1 MRETKEMYPSWGDDH
16 GVRLGNVKIKDLHN
30 FKEHPFHVVEDTAL
44 FELAKSIEDK
54 GVLVPLIVR
63 ANPYGAGY
71 EIIAGHR
78 RKAACKWA
86 GLSEVPVM
94 IVELDDNEAVI
105 AMIDSNLQ
113 REHIKPSEK
122 AFAYK
127 MKLEAMKQQG
137 KRTDLTFCQVGKK
150 SVENPTLSL
159 AKVGCGYD
167 ENGRWQVTNEEVEQT
182 PIDSNKQ
189 LAMQLGESQRQI
201 ARYIRL
207 TNLIPKILTMVDEEK
222 IAFTVAVE
230 LSYLKEEEQYEL
242 HAIMDLEQ
250 CTPSLS
256 QACRLKVM
264 SQHGT
269 LDMDAICMVLEE
281 EKPNQREQIKFRAD
295 SLAKYFPKD
304 YTSKQKTDLIEQL
317 LKEWYEKQ
325 EYASRRALAAAW
337 AEQDKGMEV
346 VAMSREISTYEAMG
360 GTYTEVDGV
369 LYPNIVVS
377 EKANAWVGKYG
388 LLWIDYMKFNYAEG
402 YRHHIRMG
410 TLNSKAFEVNEEAY
424 EMLERIA
431 NRYLAKHKPQNSA
444 STMEKWRLR
453 EQAKQMAEEVVL
465 CDIVRQYH

>member
-1 MRETKEMYPSWGDDH
+1 MSGHKNLQFIYKVISGKVFINNRIRNKSQDRLFSTSLDVKAGGLTFLSAFISKISEWRNARMKETKEIYPSWSDDH
-16 GVRLGNVKIKDLHN
+16 GVRLGNVKICDLHD
-30 FKEHPFHVVEDTAL
+30 FKEHPFHVVEDMAL
-44 FELAKSIEDK
+44 FELARSIEDK

-63 ANPYGAGY
+63 ANPYGEGY

-78 RKAACKWA
+78 RKAACNWA

-105 AMIDSNLQ
+105 AMVDSNLQ

-137 KRTDLTFCQVGKK
+137 KRTDLTSCQVDKK
-150 SVENPTLSL
+150 SVENPTLFL

-167 ENGRWQVTNEEVEQT
+167 ENGRWQVTNEESEQK

-207 TNLIPKILTMVDEEK
+207 TNLIPKILNMVDEGK

-281 EKPNQREQIKFRAD
+281 EKPNQREQIKLRAD

-304 YTSKQKTDLIEQL
+304 YTPKQKTDLIEQL

-325 EYASRRALAAAW
+325 KYSKQESFGSSRGRA
-337 AEQDKGMEV
+337 
-346 VAMSREISTYEAMG
+346 R
-360 GTYTEVDGV
+360 
-369 LYPNIVVS
+369 
-377 EKANAWVGKYG
+377 
-388 LLWIDYMKFNYAEG
+388 
-402 YRHHIRMG
+402 
-410 TLNSKAFEVNEEAY
+410 
-424 EMLERIA
+424 
-431 NRYLAKHKPQNSA
+431 
-444 STMEKWRLR
+444 
-453 EQAKQMAEEVVL
+453 
-465 CDIVRQYH
+465 

>member
-1 MRETKEMYPSWGDDH
+1 MRVVTRKMRENAHFLLAREWVFFEAFEEHRDSDRTCSGALVTKLSAFISKVLEWRNARMKETKEMYPSWGDDH
-16 GVRLGNVKIKDLHN
+16 GVRLGNVKISDLQD

-63 ANPYGAGY
+63 ANHYGDGY
-71 EIIAGHR
+71 EIISGHR
-78 RKAACKWA
+78 RNAACKWA

-105 AMIDSNLQ
+105 AMVDSNLQ

-137 KRTDLTFCQVGKK
+137 KRTDLTSCQVGKK

-207 TNLIPKILTMVDEEK
+207 TNLIPKILNMVDEGK

-256 QACRLKVM
+256 QACRLKIM

-281 EKPNQREQIKFRAD
+281 QKPNQREQIKIRAD

-304 YTSKQKTDLIEQL
+304 YTPKQKTDLIEQL

-325 EYASRRALAAAW
+325 EYSKQESLGSSLGRA
-337 AEQDKGMEV
+337 
-346 VAMSREISTYEAMG
+346 R
-360 GTYTEVDGV
+360 
-369 LYPNIVVS
+369 
-377 EKANAWVGKYG
+377 
-388 LLWIDYMKFNYAEG
+388 
-402 YRHHIRMG
+402 
-410 TLNSKAFEVNEEAY
+410 
-424 EMLERIA
+424 
-431 NRYLAKHKPQNSA
+431 
-444 STMEKWRLR
+444 
-453 EQAKQMAEEVVL
+453 
-465 CDIVRQYH
+465 

>member
-1 MRETKEMYPSWGDDH
+1 MKETKEMYPSWGDDH
-16 GVRLGNVKIKDLHN
+16 GVRLGNVKISDLHD

-63 ANPYGAGY
+63 ANPYGDGY

-105 AMIDSNLQ
+105 AMVDSNLQ

-137 KRTDLTFCQVGKK
+137 KRTDLTSCQVGKK
-150 SVENPTLSL
+150 SEENPTLSL

-207 TNLIPKILTMVDEEK
+207 TNLIPKILNMVDEGK

-269 LDMDAICMVLEE
+269 LNMDAICMVLEE
-281 EKPNQREQIKFRAD
+281 EKPNQREQIKLRAD

-304 YTSKQKTDLIEQL
+304 YTPKQKTDLIEQL

-325 EYASRRALAAAW
+325 EYSKQESLGSSRGRA
-337 AEQDKGMEV
+337 
-346 VAMSREISTYEAMG
+346 R
-360 GTYTEVDGV
+360 
-369 LYPNIVVS
+369 
-377 EKANAWVGKYG
+377 
-388 LLWIDYMKFNYAEG
+388 
-402 YRHHIRMG
+402 
-410 TLNSKAFEVNEEAY
+410 
-424 EMLERIA
+424 
-431 NRYLAKHKPQNSA
+431 
-444 STMEKWRLR
+444 
-453 EQAKQMAEEVVL
+453 
-465 CDIVRQYH
+465 

>member
-1 MRETKEMYPSWGDDH
+1 MRVVTRKMRENAHFLLAREWVFFEAFEEHRDSDRTCSGALVTKLSAFMSKISEWRNARMKETKEMYPSWGDDH
-16 GVRLGNVKIKDLHN
+16 GLRLGNVKISDLHD
-30 FKEHPFHVVEDTAL
+30 FKEHPFHVVEDIEL

-63 ANPYGAGY
+63 ANPYGDGY
-71 EIIAGHR
+71 EVIAGHR

-105 AMIDSNLQ
+105 AMVDSNLQ

-137 KRTDLTFCQVGKK
+137 RRTDLTFSQLKK
-150 SVENPTLSL
+150 KLENENPTLQL
-159 AKVGCGYD
+159 AEITCGTD
-167 ENGRWQVTNEEVEQT
+167 ENGCWNVSNTGGKTKPNYANEKLAKQV
-182 PIDSNKQ
+182 
-189 LAMQLGESQRQI
+189 GESRAQI
-201 ARYIRL
+201 SRYIRL
-207 TNLIPKILTMVDEEK
+207 TNLIPKILNMVDEGK

-281 EKPNQREQIKFRAD
+281 EKLNQREQIKLRAD

-304 YTSKQKTDLIEQL
+304 YTPKQKTDLIEQL

-325 EYASRRALAAAW
+325 EYSKQESLGFCCLRRR
-337 AEQDKGMEV
+337 K
-346 VAMSREISTYEAMG
+346 
-360 GTYTEVDGV
+360 
-369 LYPNIVVS
+369 
-377 EKANAWVGKYG
+377 
-388 LLWIDYMKFNYAEG
+388 
-402 YRHHIRMG
+402 
-410 TLNSKAFEVNEEAY
+410 
-424 EMLERIA
+424 
-431 NRYLAKHKPQNSA
+431 
-444 STMEKWRLR
+444 
-453 EQAKQMAEEVVL
+453 
-465 CDIVRQYH
+465 

>member
-1 MRETKEMYPSWGDDH
+1 MRVVTRKMRENAHFLLVREWVFFEAFEEHRDSDRTCSGALVTKLSAFISKISEWRNARMKETKEMYPSWGDDH
-16 GVRLGNVKIKDLHN
+16 GVRLGNVKISDLHD

-63 ANPYGAGY
+63 ANPYGDGY

-105 AMIDSNLQ
+105 AMVDSNLQ

-137 KRTDLTFCQVGKK
+137 RRTDLTSCQVGKK
-150 SVENPTLSL
+150 SVEKPTLSL

-207 TNLIPKILTMVDEEK
+207 TNLIPKILNMVDEGK

-281 EKPNQREQIKFRAD
+281 EKPNQREQIKLRAD
-295 SLAKYFPKD
+295 SFAKYFPKD
-304 YTSKQKTDLIEQL
+304 YTPKQKTDLIEQL

-325 EYASRRALAAAW
+325 EYSKQESLGSSRGR
-337 AEQDKGMEV
+337 
-346 VAMSREISTYEAMG
+346 
-360 GTYTEVDGV
+360 
-369 LYPNIVVS
+369 
-377 EKANAWVGKYG
+377 
-388 LLWIDYMKFNYAEG
+388 
-402 YRHHIRMG
+402 
-410 TLNSKAFEVNEEAY
+410 
-424 EMLERIA
+424 
-431 NRYLAKHKPQNSA
+431 
-444 STMEKWRLR
+444 
-453 EQAKQMAEEVVL
+453 
-465 CDIVRQYH
+465 VR